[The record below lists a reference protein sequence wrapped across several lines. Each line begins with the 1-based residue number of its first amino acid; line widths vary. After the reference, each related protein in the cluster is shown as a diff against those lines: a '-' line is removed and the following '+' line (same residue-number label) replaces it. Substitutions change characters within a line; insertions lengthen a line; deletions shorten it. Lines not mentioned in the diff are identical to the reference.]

1 MGKVPDVTELEG
13 GALLRDATRS
23 VDFQIFVL
31 VEDSG
36 DDETTT
42 HAPTG
47 MTWNTKEKQNRTWNK
62 SILCLVL
69 AEKRILSSFKQF
81 RLLNET
87 ILKHLMARKQTV
99 GYVKPKGFKI
109 IRDSYSWFNGD
120 NDHDVN

>member
-47 MTWNTKEKQNRTWNK
+47 MT
-62 SILCLVL
+62 
-69 AEKRILSSFKQF
+69 
-81 RLLNET
+81 
-87 ILKHLMARKQTV
+87 
-99 GYVKPKGFKI
+99 
-109 IRDSYSWFNGD
+109 
-120 NDHDVN
+120 